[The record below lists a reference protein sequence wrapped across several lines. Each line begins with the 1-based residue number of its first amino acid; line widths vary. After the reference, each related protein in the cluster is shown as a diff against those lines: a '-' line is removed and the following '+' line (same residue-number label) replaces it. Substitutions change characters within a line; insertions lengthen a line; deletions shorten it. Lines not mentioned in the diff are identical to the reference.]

1 MRIRFCIIPKVY
13 ITGTGPDKVVIMV
26 RISCWNR
33 GLQRFVCMNDLMAGG
48 VYDRMEERGM
58 LPGKEVSVTGYDN
71 RELSGYY
78 KPAAYYDI
86 SSTS

>member
-1 MRIRFCIIPKVY
+1 MEQGVTAIC
-13 ITGTGPDKVVIMV
+13 
-26 RISCWNR
+26 
-33 GLQRFVCMNDLMAGG
+33 CMNDLMAGG

-78 KPAAYYDI
+78 KPPLTTI
-86 SSTS
+86 SLATS